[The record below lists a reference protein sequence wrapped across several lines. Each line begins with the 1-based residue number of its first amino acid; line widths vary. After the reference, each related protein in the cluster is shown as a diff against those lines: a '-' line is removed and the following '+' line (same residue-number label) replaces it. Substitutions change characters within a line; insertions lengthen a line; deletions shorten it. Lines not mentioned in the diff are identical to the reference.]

1 MSGSPTETNPT
12 IVVDSGSLGIYT
24 VAFHPD
30 GMHFVGG
37 TSDGIR
43 RWRLADGQE
52 VGKQTG
58 MDLNAIAVSG
68 DGRWIVCGTE
78 LGASVWDAELQ
89 EKAIDVEGPNSVHTV
104 DVSPDSTRFATGTRS
119 RASIWSITTGERLV
133 GPLRHDN
140 TVTGIKFSP
149 NGDHVAT
156 ACRRGPIHVFDSHS
170 GDQLITIKTII
181 PSSPPITPLAW
192 SNNGERIFA
201 TSDDKKIKCFDVSTG
216 SQLAESPTLSG
227 GIIESIAVAAS
238 GRFVATYAY
247 RSISFLDASTLSR
260 IGPAIED
267 SEDIRSIALSP
278 DSSNLAAGQYK
289 GRITVRN
296 LSNVLP
302 DSYGPF
308 QTYVRQSESVET
320 RQVAVPS
327 HLNGDASHTGQ
338 GADPKKVDD
347 LPAWRIRLTRSSNKV
362 TILIGL
368 PSWMCC
374 HWNPDTEHETH

>member
-1 MSGSPTETNPT
+1 M
-12 IVVDSGSLGIYT
+12 VDSGSVGIYT

-30 GMHFVGG
+30 GLHFVGG

-43 RWRLADGQE
+43 RWRLADGRE

-58 MDLNAIAVSG
+58 MNLNAIAVSR

-89 EKAIDVEGPNSVHTV
+89 EKIVDVEGSDSVYTV
-104 DVSPDSTRFATGTRS
+104 DVSSDSTRFATGTRG
-119 RASIWSITTGERLV
+119 RVNIWSITTGKRLV

-149 NGDHVAT
+149 NGEHVAT

-170 GDQLITIKTII
+170 GDRLTTIKAVI

-192 SNNGERIFA
+192 SNDGERIFA

-216 SQLAESPTLSG
+216 SQLAESLTFSG
-227 GIIESIAVAAS
+227 GIIESIALAAN
-238 GRFVATYAY
+238 GKFLATYAY
-247 RSISFLDASTLSR
+247 YSISFLDASTLSR
-260 IGPAIED
+260 IGSVIED

-278 DSSNLAAGQYK
+278 DSSNLATGRYK
-289 GRITVRN
+289 GKIAVRN
-296 LSNVLP
+296 LSNILP

-308 QTYVRQSESVET
+308 QVCICSFTM
-320 RQVAVPS
+320 
-327 HLNGDASHTGQ
+327 
-338 GADPKKVDD
+338 
-347 LPAWRIRLTRSSNKV
+347 LP
-362 TILIGL
+362 
-368 PSWMCC
+368 P
-374 HWNPDTEHETH
+374 H